1 MRQWSFLDVNVCA
14 DIRSILMS
22 LFIKG
27 QLPAGA
33 ANYAP
38 GSPTC
43 RPTTFKAGGV
53 GDLNEKSGESFG
65 PG

>member
-1 MRQWSFLDVNVCA
+1 
-14 DIRSILMS
+14 MS